1 MKTTILA
8 TGHYL
13 NSPLFVTDEML
24 QDCLAHMPEM
34 LPVKD
39 GELGARLVG
48 VMRHCRWEENRIVGE
63 LELVP
68 GLALPD
74 FVEFTIAALLLGCPP
89 HTMRAIHAFPVDT
102 RKPAYSE

>member
-1 MKTTILA
+1 MKTTIPA

-48 VMRHCRWEENRIVGE
+48 VMRDCRREENRIVGE

-68 GLALPD
+68 GLARRHSARVSPGMSREL
-74 FVEFTIAALLLGCPP
+74 THRGRL
-89 HTMRAIHAFPVDT
+89 
-102 RKPAYSE
+102 